1 MFAKQYRTMP
11 KIVYTETTVRCP
23 RCSHNNLYVKKDTC
37 SRYVEYFIKCP
48 QCDKGKKGLHIRSVI
63 KH

>member
-48 QCDKGKKGLHIRSVI
+48 
-63 KH
+63 